1 MDTSNELLIE
11 EAWRGKVPIK
21 FSLASLDLS
30 VTTAPEPVFSLC
42 SRYGYLSYN
51 AQIAVEYFRSYTMD
65 LPPEIWFESN
75 GCPLKW

>member
-1 MDTSNELLIE
+1 MDIENKLIE

-21 FSLASLDLS
+21 FILASQDVVS
-30 VTTAPEPVFSLC
+30 PTPPEPVFVLC

-51 AQIAVEYFRSYTMD
+51 AQIAIEYFRSYTMD
-65 LPPEIWFESN
+65 LQSEMWFESS